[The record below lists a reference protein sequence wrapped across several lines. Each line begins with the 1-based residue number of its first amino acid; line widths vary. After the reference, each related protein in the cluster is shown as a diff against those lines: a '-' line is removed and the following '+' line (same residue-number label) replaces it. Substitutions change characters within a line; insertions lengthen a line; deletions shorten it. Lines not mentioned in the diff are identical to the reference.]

1 MAVGLKRDRF
11 PDHEARE
18 AIASA
23 ARTIQ
28 LEAQGLRAL
37 ESALNLDLVDNF
49 AEAVSCI
56 RARQATAIW
65 A

>member
-11 PDHEARE
+11 PDHDARE

-28 LEAQGLRAL
+28 LEAKG
-37 ESALNLDLVDNF
+37 
-49 AEAVSCI
+49 
-56 RARQATAIW
+56 
-65 A
+65 

>member
-11 PDHEARE
+11 PDHDARE

-37 ESALNLDLVDNF
+37 EAALDNWISST
-49 AEAVSCI
+49 VSPK
-56 RARQATAIW
+56 R
-65 A
+65 